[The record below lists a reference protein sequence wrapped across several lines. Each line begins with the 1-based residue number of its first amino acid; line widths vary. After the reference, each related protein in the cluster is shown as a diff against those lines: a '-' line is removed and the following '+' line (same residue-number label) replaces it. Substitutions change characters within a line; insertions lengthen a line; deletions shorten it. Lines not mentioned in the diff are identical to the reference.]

1 MWTCSNFQLCILTIC
16 RNHWGW
22 EIDALNS
29 ISHALNFTYTI
40 ENAYPL
46 KWGYADDGSF
56 RGPVGDT
63 MRNTVDFN
71 IGSTPI
77 EYGNSRV
84 IFLIPSYNL
93 QKKEVSMSTWNEKQ
107 NKNTW
112 VFFLHKYNK
121 FWSKKLNANLFLLK
135 CGWVYI
141 YI

>member
-1 MWTCSNFQLCILTIC
+1 MLKINDTLFQLCILTIC

-84 IFLIPSYNL
+84 IFLVIPSYNL
-93 QKKEVSMSTWNEKQ
+93 QKK
-107 NKNTW
+107 
-112 VFFLHKYNK
+112 
-121 FWSKKLNANLFLLK
+121 
-135 CGWVYI
+135 
-141 YI
+141 

>member
-1 MWTCSNFQLCILTIC
+1 MILCSNYILTIF

-84 IFLIPSYNL
+84 IFLVIPSYNL
-93 QKKEVSMSTWNEKQ
+93 FTEVWLS
-107 NKNTW
+107 
-112 VFFLHKYNK
+112 
-121 FWSKKLNANLFLLK
+121 
-135 CGWVYI
+135 I
-141 YI
+141 YIFNELLIFKAKC